1 MKVTY
6 VIMLVLFF
14 SNLIFAQPETEGGRK
29 GPNFKLENLEGDITE
44 LYNELGEGP
53 ILLSFWATWCKP
65 CIEELVEYKKIY
77 NDFKDKGFKMFAIS
91 TDNERTVAKVKPFVK
106 SKNYNFPVLLDTNS
120 DVARIYYAQAVPFSV
135 ILNDEGYIVYTHLGF
150 MRGDEL
156 NVRNTVS
163 ELVNKPTDETP
174 E

>member
-6 VIMLVLFF
+6 ALLLTLFF
-14 SNLIFAQPETEGGRK
+14 SSLAIAQPETEGSRK
-29 GPNFKLENLEGDITE
+29 GPNFKLENLDGDITE

-65 CIEELVEYKKIY
+65 CIEELTEYKKIF

-106 SKNYNFPVLLDTNS
+106 SKKYNFPVLLDTNS
-120 DVARIYYAQAVPFSV
+120 DIARLYYAQAVPFSV
-135 ILNDEGYIVYTHLGF
+135 ILNDEGYIVYTHLGY

-163 ELVNKPTDETP
+163 ELVNKQTEETP
-174 E
+174 